1 MLGVV
6 ALIFGVYLSVK
17 LAFHLNHHKSIMME
31 YGISPANFILLQGSC
46 FLYVVSLI
54 VFVILY
60 SALAFLYPIPVG
72 FVILLP
78 GILLGR
84 KISNI
89 LDRAG
94 VDKAASAGK
103 VANNIM
109 WLGIGVG
116 VFIAANVLFA
126 LIYHNIGNNFPG

>member
-1 MLGVV
+1 
-6 ALIFGVYLSVK
+6 
-17 LAFHLNHHKSIMME
+17 ME

-54 VFVILY
+54 VFVVFY
-60 SALAFLYPIPVG
+60 STLAFLYPIPVG